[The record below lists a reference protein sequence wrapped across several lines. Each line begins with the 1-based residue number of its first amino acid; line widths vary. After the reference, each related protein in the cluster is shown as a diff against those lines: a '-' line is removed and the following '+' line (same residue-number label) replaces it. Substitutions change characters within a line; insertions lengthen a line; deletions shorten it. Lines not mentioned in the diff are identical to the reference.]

1 MSSKEGPRFDRR
13 DLAILAALQ
22 RDGRMTNQ
30 ALAALV
36 ALAPSAALRRR
47 RALERAGAIKG
58 YRADIA
64 VGRVTPG
71 IEIYAEL
78 RLARHAPSDFT
89 RIEAV
94 FARTPAILEA
104 VQLGGEAD
112 YLIRAFVPD
121 LETWRRVNDE
131 LVAACEAAVTVKSR
145 VTLKVVKPFAGYPLP
160 IS

>member
-1 MSSKEGPRFDRR
+1 MAPKERTRFDRR

-47 RALERAGAIKG
+47 RALERTGAIKG
-58 YRADIA
+58 YRAEIA
-64 VGRVTPG
+64 IGRVAPG

-78 RLARHAPSDFT
+78 RLARHAPTDFARVET
-89 RIEAV
+89 LL
-94 FARTPAILEA
+94 ARTPAIVEA

-121 LETWRRVNDE
+121 LEAWRKVNDD

-145 VTLKVVKPFAGYPLP
+145 VTLKSVKPFAGYPLP
-160 IS
+160 SG

>member
-1 MSSKEGPRFDRR
+1 MAKEVRRFDRR

-47 RALERAGAIKG
+47 RALEHAGIIEG

-64 VGRVTPG
+64 IERVAPG
-71 IEIYAEL
+71 IEIFAEL
-78 RLARHAPSDFT
+78 RLARHAPQDFT

-121 LETWRRVNDE
+121 LEAWRQVNDE

-145 VTLKVVKPFAGYPLP
+145 VTLKTVKTFAGHP
-160 IS
+160 IPAV

>member
-1 MSSKEGPRFDRR
+1 MAKEEPRFDRR

-22 RDGRMTNQ
+22 RDGRVTNQ
-30 ALAALV
+30 ALAAQV

-47 RALERAGAIKG
+47 RVLERAGIIRG

-64 VGRVTPG
+64 IGRVAPG
-71 IEIYAEL
+71 IEIFAEL
-78 RLARHAPSDFT
+78 RLARHGPQDFA
-89 RIEAV
+89 RVEAV

-104 VQLGGEAD
+104 VQLGGESD

-121 LETWRRVNDE
+121 LEAWRHVNDE

-145 VTLKVVKPFAGYPLP
+145 VTLKTVKPFAGYPIP
-160 IS
+160 AG